1 MAQKYMVVSED
12 HQGTEIITLREGD
25 HAFAKIAP
33 GLGNNCFEFQT
44 TEPVLEAI
52 TLDQFF
58 AKPTSYG
65 IPLLFPFPNRIR
77 DGRFTFQGQ
86 SYTVDPPRHGFV
98 RDKAWQI
105 VATGASDE
113 EGAWVRSRFDATDY
127 AAQILPQ
134 FPFPFVLEMT
144 YRLRDERLE
153 LEVTAQNTGDKDM
166 PAGFGIHPYFQKPAS
181 GAIRVPANKRWEL
194 EDSLPTGK
202 LLEVEGQYDLRQE
215 RGLEGLQ
222 LDDIFTDLVAD
233 EDGLTRGCLINRT
246 NHKMTVVEF
255 DAAQF
260 PNVVVY
266 TPPAPRQAVCIEPNT
281 CPTDAFNLE
290 ARGIASNVL
299 VLQPGASVYFKISIL
314 RERQDGT
321 QKAQR

>member
-1 MAQKYMVVSED
+1 MANYAVTSED
-12 HQGTEIITLREGD
+12 YQGTEILVLRDGD
-25 HAFAKIAP
+25 RAQAKIAP

-44 TEPVLEAI
+44 SKPVLEIIA
-52 TLDQFF
+52 LDQFL

-77 DGRFTFQGQ
+77 DGQFTFQGQ

-98 RDKAWQI
+98 RDKAWQV

-113 EGAWVRSRFDATDY
+113 EGAWVRSRFDANDY

-144 YRLRDERLE
+144 YRLRNERLE
-153 LEVTAQNTGDKDM
+153 LEFTAQNTGDNDM
-166 PAGFGIHPYFQKPAS
+166 PAGFGIHPYFQKPAA
-181 GAIRVPANKRWEL
+181 GLIRVPANKRWEL
-194 EDSLPTGK
+194 ADSLPTGK
-202 LLEVEGQYDLRQE
+202 LLNVEGQYDLRAQ
-215 RGLEGLQ
+215 RDLEGLQ
-222 LDDIFTDLVAD
+222 LDDIFTDLTVD
-233 EDGLTRGCLINRT
+233 EDGLTRGCLINHENWKT
-246 NHKMTVVEF
+246 TVVEF
-255 DAAQF
+255 DAAEF

-299 VLQPGASVYFKISIL
+299 TVQPGASVKFKISIYSSL
-314 RERQDGT
+314 S
-321 QKAQR
+321 

>member
-1 MAQKYMVVSED
+1 MAQTYIVISED
-12 HQGTEIITLREGD
+12 HQGTEIITLREND

-44 TEPVLEAI
+44 TEPMLETV
-52 TLDQFF
+52 TLDQFL

-65 IPLLFPFPNRIR
+65 IPVLFPFPNRIR

-98 RDKAWQI
+98 RDKAWQV

-113 EGAWVRSRFDATDY
+113 EGAWVRSRFDATDS
-127 AAQILPQ
+127 AAQILQQ

-153 LEVTAQNTGDKDM
+153 LELTAQNTGERAM
-166 PAGFGIHPYFQKPAS
+166 PAGFGIHPYFHKP
-181 GAIRVPANKRWEL
+181 GAGQICVPANKRWEL
-194 EDSLPTGK
+194 VDSLPTGK
-202 LLEVEGQYDLRQE
+202 LLDVEGQFDLRE
-215 RGLEGLQ
+215 PRGLEELQ
-222 LDDIFTDLVAD
+222 LDDIFTDLIVNEA
-233 EDGLTRGCLINRT
+233 GLGWGCIANRDSWENT
-246 NHKMTVVEF
+246 FIEF

-266 TPPAPRQAVCIEPNT
+266 TPPPPRQAICIEPNT
-281 CPTDAFNLE
+281 CPTDAFNLQE
-290 ARGIASNVL
+290 RGIASNVL
-299 VLQPGASVYFKISIL
+299 VLPPGASINFKISIYSCL
-314 RERQDGT
+314 S
-321 QKAQR
+321 